1 MKRHALL
8 ALLFITI
15 SPAAHAGELVDA
27 AEKAESLVEEEKF
40 PEAIQA
46 LEDARDSVW
55 EKSPLTIDN
64 VTLVDGDPSGYGI
77 YTPKA
82 NNEYK
87 AGDPIV
93 IYTEP
98 KGFGFGRNGDFYTVK
113 IDLDFDIQDASGAS
127 LAKQENFSTW
137 EIKSTHKNREFMGK
151 LTYNL
156 NGAAPGIYKFVTT
169 ARDKNADSSTE
180 FTTEIKIIP

>member
-8 ALLFITI
+8 ALLFFTV
-15 SPAAHAGELVDA
+15 SHSAHAGDLVDA

-40 PEAIQA
+40 PEAIKA
-46 LEDARDSVW
+46 LEEARDSVW
-55 EKSPLTIDN
+55 EKSPLTINN
-64 VTLVDGDPSGYGI
+64 VTLVDGDPSGYGA
-77 YTPKA
+77 YSPRA

-98 KGFGFGRNGDFYTVK
+98 KGYGFGRDGDFYTIK

-137 EIKSTHKNREFMGK
+137 EFKSTHQNREFMGK

-156 NGAAPGIYKFVTT
+156 NGATPGTYKFVTT
-169 ARDKNADSSTE
+169 ARDKNADSSAEFITE
-180 FTTEIKIIP
+180 VKIIP